1 MRKEK
6 EKDEKKEGEKKTP
19 FIDRWIK
26 SMLLGRK
33 EDGYVYCTLYRGG
46 GYSYTGLH
54 TKDET
59 SEELLDFS
67 FLFLLFMV
75 SCTCKLFK

>member
-33 EDGYVYCTLYRGG
+33 EDGYVHCTLYGG
-46 GYSYTGLH
+46 GVFLH
-54 TKDET
+54 RVTHES
-59 SEELLDFS
+59 SEGPYGFFHP
-67 FLFLLFMV
+67 FLGIHGFLHL
-75 SCTCKLFK
+75 

>member
-33 EDGYVYCTLYRGG
+33 EDGYVQGG
-46 GYSYTGLH
+46 RVFLH
-54 TKDET
+54 RVTHKGR
-59 SEELLDFS
+59 DFRDD
-67 FLFLLFMV
+67 FTDFFIFFLLFLV
-75 SCTCKLFK
+75 FGTCKLFR

>member
-33 EDGYVYCTLYRGG
+33 EDGYVQGG
-46 GYSYTGLH
+46 EGILTQGYAQRTGLQR
-54 TKDET
+54 
-59 SEELLDFS
+59 
-67 FLFLLFMV
+67 
-75 SCTCKLFK
+75 